1 MADFL
6 YRASIAVV
14 PRLYVALTAAWFGSC
29 RLEIRGRNNLE
40 QVLAQGAAVVP
51 FWHYSVFYM
60 LYHLRSYPGVAM
72 VSASKDGEYIAR
84 VARLLGFETVRGSAN
99 RFGVRALKGMVDHV
113 KQGKNAGIVA
123 DGSQG
128 PALKVQPGA
137 VMLAAKSGSPIVP
150 VVMAAQ
156 RYKTFHSWDHTILPM
171 PFSRII
177 VEYGDLVQVPEKLTS
192 EIVEQ
197 YRQQVETEM
206 FGMYERLW
214 REFGRKGHV
223 QGDEKNG

>member
-1 MADFL
+1 M
-6 YRASIAVV
+6 

-29 RLEIRGRNNLE
+29 RLKIRGRDNLDK
-40 QVLAQGAAVVP
+40 VLAQGAAVVP

-60 LYHLRSYPGVAM
+60 LYHLRRYPGVAM

-99 RFGVRALKGMVDHV
+99 RFGVRALKGMVTHV
-113 KQGKNAGIVA
+113 RQGKNAGIVA

-137 VMLAAKSGSPIVP
+137 IMLAAKSGSPIMP
-150 VVMAAQ
+150 VVVAAK
-156 RYKTFHSWDHTILPM
+156 RYKAFNSWDHTIVPM
-171 PFSRII
+171 PFSPVII
-177 VEYGDLVQVPEKLTS
+177 EYGKLIYVPEKLTS

-197 YRQQVETEM
+197 YRQRVETEM
-206 FGMYERLW
+206 LAMYEQLW
-214 REFGRKGHV
+214 QEFGRQGHV
-223 QGDEKNG
+223 QGEENSG